1 MTAQHHAQARELALR
16 AFAQDRDDILWQR
29 CLLMAD
35 QDADAA
41 RSAYLE
47 EATAVFAAELEAQA
61 QSRRPDPTWKHP
73 LIGAI
78 LPGLIALVISIL
90 FTLAQYPFPFV
101 AWSVLMG
108 IFFVPSAGILGYVG
122 VFALR
127 YHLEPGFRIVH
138 RNRAERM
145 AVMGFIALALVG
157 AIGTY
162 KLIYWPY

>member
-1 MTAQHHAQARELALR
+1 MTAQHLPRARELAEQ

-41 RSAYLE
+41 RAAYLD
-47 EATAVFAAELEAQA
+47 EAAAMFATRLEAEAQA
-61 QSRRPDPTWKHP
+61 MRPDPAWKNP
-73 LIGAI
+73 MLGAI
-78 LPGLIALVISIL
+78 LPALIALVISFL

-122 VFALR
+122 IFVLR
-127 YHLEPGFRIVH
+127 YRLEPGFRIL
-138 RNRAERM
+138 NRERTERI

-162 KLIYWPY
+162 KLVYWPY